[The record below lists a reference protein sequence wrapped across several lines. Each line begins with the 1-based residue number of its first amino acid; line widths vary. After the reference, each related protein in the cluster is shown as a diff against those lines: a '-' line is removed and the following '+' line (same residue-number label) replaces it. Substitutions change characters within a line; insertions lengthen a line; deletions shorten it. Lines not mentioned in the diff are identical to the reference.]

1 MPNKKYIVDLTE
13 AEREQLQQ
21 LTRRGKLAAR
31 TVTRARILLHAAA
44 GCTDQQIAAALS
56 TSLATVERVRQRF
69 VEEGLESALQERA
82 RRGATPKLGGK
93 EEAHLIAVACSQ
105 PPLGRARWSLRLLA
119 DKAVELGLCD
129 SISHEAVRQTL
140 KKTSLNR
147 GKSSSGVFLKSVP
160 SS

>member
-21 LTRRGKLAAR
+21 LISRGKPAAR
-31 TVTRARILLHAAA
+31 TVTRARILLQAAA
-44 GCTDQQIAAALS
+44 GGTDRQIVAALS

-69 VEEGLESALQERA
+69 VEEGLEAALHERA
-82 RRGATPKLGGK
+82 RRGATPKLSGH

-119 DKAVELGLCD
+119 DTAVELGLCA

-140 KKTSLNR
+140 KKTSLNH
-147 GKSSSGVFLKSVP
+147 GKSSSGAYLP
-160 SS
+160 